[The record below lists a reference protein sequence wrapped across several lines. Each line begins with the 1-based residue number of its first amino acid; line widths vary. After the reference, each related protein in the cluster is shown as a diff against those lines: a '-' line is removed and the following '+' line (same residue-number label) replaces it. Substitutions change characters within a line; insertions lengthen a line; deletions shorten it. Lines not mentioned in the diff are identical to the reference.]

1 MNRYSLAVG
10 AVAVAA
16 YFVISVVFELRNPD
30 STKLAVALTLGAL
43 IAYRVLKKLM
53 HYQDE

>member
-16 YFVISVVFELRNPD
+16 FFVISVVFELRNPD
-30 STKLAVALTLGAL
+30 GANLAFALTLGAL
-43 IAYRVLKKLM
+43 IAYRVVKKLM